1 MGFMRR
7 VMLTQLVP
15 AGLVAVLGIFVLVG
29 TSSMESQL
37 ANYFNKQDALATQV
51 AEMYAQGLQMGQAL
65 RNVVLDPANKK
76 AYENLE
82 NAGTD
87 YDKAARAA
95 AEAADSAD
103 EKKRLDAMGPMRA
116 KLAQVQA
123 EVVKLT
129 AQDGAA
135 AVQLLNKQE
144 TPAWREL
151 RGALLELKKSSIA
164 DKEVARA
171 EAGAAMAKARWW
183 VIGLVAVCLVVCAV
197 LLQQL
202 RAVLRRELGGD
213 PAVARKVLQRVAEGD
228 LLAEVPL
235 APGDQHS
242 MMAALV
248 RTQAA
253 LRALVADVGQSAQAI
268 TGATGEIAAGNQDL
282 SNRTEQQ
289 AGSLQQ
295 TASSMEQLASTVR
308 LNADT
313 AAEANKVA
321 QQASSLATAGG
332 TVVQQVV
339 QTMEAISGQGR
350 KIADI
355 TSVIDGI
362 AFQTNILAL
371 NAAVEAAR
379 AGEQGRGFAV
389 VASEVRSLA
398 QRSATAAREI
408 KQLIA
413 ENIEKISGGSQQVE
427 QAGQTMADLVRHV
440 QRVGGLIGEISTAT
454 REQSGGIGEVSD
466 AMGRLDE
473 VTQQNAA
480 LVEESTAAAMSLN
493 EQAARLE
500 GLVGVFRV
508 R

>member
-1 MGFMRR
+1 MQR
-7 VMLTQLVP
+7 VMLAQLVP
-15 AGLVAVLGIFVLVG
+15 AGLVAVLGAFVLVG
-29 TSSMESQL
+29 TSSLESRL
-37 ANYFNKQDALATQV
+37 SDYFGKQDALATQA

-65 RNVVLDPANKK
+65 RNVALDPANKK

-82 NAGTD
+82 NAAKD
-87 YDKAARAA
+87 YDKAALAA
-95 AEAADSAD
+95 AAAADSVE
-103 EKKRLDAMGPMRA
+103 EKRRLDAMAAMRA
-116 KLAQVQA
+116 KLAQVQGD
-123 EVVKLT
+123 VVKLAAEDT
-129 AQDGAA
+129 AA
-135 AVQLLNKQE
+135 AIQMINKQE

-151 RGALLELKKSSIA
+151 RGALLELKKVSIA
-164 DKEVARA
+164 DKETARA
-171 EAGAAMAKARWW
+171 EASAAMGKARWW
-183 VIGLVAVCLVVCAV
+183 VLGLVGVCLAVCAV
-197 LLQQL
+197 LLLQL

-213 PAVARKVLQRVAEGD
+213 PAVARQMLQSVAEGD
-228 LLAEVPL
+228 LIVEAPV

-242 MMAALV
+242 MMSALA
-248 RTQAA
+248 RTQQS
-253 LRALVADVGQSAQAI
+253 LRALVADVSQSAQAI
-268 TGATGEIAAGNQDL
+268 SGATSEIAAGNQDL

-289 AGSLQQ
+289 AGNLQQ
-295 TASSMEQLASTVR
+295 TASSMEQLSSTVR
-308 LNADT
+308 HNADT
-313 AAEANKVA
+313 AAEASKLALEASTVA
-321 QQASSLATAGG
+321 AAGG
-332 TVVQQVV
+332 AAVQQVV
-339 QTMEAISGQGR
+339 QTMDAINGQGR

-389 VASEVRSLA
+389 VAGEVRSLA
-398 QRSATAAREI
+398 QRSAQAAREI

-427 QAGQTMADLVRHV
+427 QAGQTMAELVRQV
-440 QRVGGLIGEISTAT
+440 ERVSSLIGEISTAT
-454 REQSGGIGEVSD
+454 REQSSGLGQVNE

-473 VTQQNAA
+473 ATQQNAA

-493 EQAARLE
+493 EQATRLE

>member
-1 MGFMRR
+1 MGFMQR
-7 VMLTQLVP
+7 VMLSQLVP
-15 AGLVAVLGIFVLVG
+15 AGLVAALGVFVFVG
-29 TSSMESQL
+29 TSGMESRL
-37 ANYFNKQDALATQV
+37 GDYFNKQDALAGQV

-65 RNVVLDPANKK
+65 RNVALDPENKK

-82 NAGTD
+82 NAARD
-87 YDKAARAA
+87 YDKAAQAA
-95 AEAADSAD
+95 AVAAEPA
-103 EKKRLDAMGPMRA
+103 EKKQLDAMAAMRA
-116 KLAQVQA
+116 RLAQVQA
-123 EVVKLT
+123 DVVKL
-129 AQDGAA
+129 AGQDGPAA
-135 AVQLLNKQE
+135 IQMINKQE

-151 RGALLELKKSSIA
+151 RGALLELKKASIA
-164 DKEVARA
+164 EKEQART
-171 EAGAAMAKARWW
+171 EASSAMAKARWW
-183 VIGLVAVCLVVCAV
+183 VLGLVALCLAVCAV

-213 PAVARKVLQRVAEGD
+213 PAVARQVLQRVAEGD
-228 LLAEVPL
+228 LMAEAPV
-235 APGDQHS
+235 APGDRHS
-242 MMAALV
+242 MMSALA
-248 RTQAA
+248 RTQQA
-253 LRALVADVGQSAQAI
+253 LRSLVADVSQSAQAI

-289 AGSLQQ
+289 AGNLQQ

-313 AAEANKVA
+313 ADEASKLA
-321 QQASSLATAGG
+321 QAASSLAADGG

-389 VASEVRSLA
+389 VAGEVRSLA
-398 QRSATAAREI
+398 QRSAEAAREI

-427 QAGQTMADLVRHV
+427 RAGQTMADLVTQV
-440 QRVGGLIGEISTAT
+440 QRVSGLIGEISTAT
-454 REQSGGIGEVSD
+454 REQSGGLGQVSE
-466 AMGRLDE
+466 AMTRLDE

-493 EQAARLE
+493 EQASKLE

>member
-7 VMLTQLVP
+7 VMLAQLVP
-15 AGLVAVLGIFVLVG
+15 AGLVAVLGAFVLLG
-29 TSSMESQL
+29 TSSMESRL
-37 ANYFNKQDALATQV
+37 NDYFGRQDALASEV

-65 RNVVLDPANKK
+65 RNVALDPSNKK
-76 AYENLE
+76 AFENLE
-82 NAGTD
+82 NAARD
-87 YDKAARAA
+87 YDKAALAA
-95 AEAADSAD
+95 AQAAGPD
-103 EKKRLDAMGPMRA
+103 EKRQLDAMSGMRA
-116 KLAQVQA
+116 KLAQVQS
-123 EVVKLT
+123 EVVKLA
-129 AQDGAA
+129 AQDTAA
-135 AVQLLNKQE
+135 AIQMINKQE

-151 RGALLELKKSSIA
+151 RGVLLELKKVSVA
-164 DKEVARA
+164 EKARARA
-171 EAGAAMAKARWW
+171 EASAAMTKARWW
-183 VIGLVAVCLVVCAV
+183 VLGIVVACLVVCAF

-213 PAVARKVLQRVAEGD
+213 PAVARQMLERVAEGD
-228 LLAEVPL
+228 LLTEPPV

-242 MMAALV
+242 MMSALA
-248 RTQAA
+248 RTQQA
-253 LRALVADVGQSAQAI
+253 LRALVADVSQSAQAI

-289 AGSLQQ
+289 AGSLQE
-295 TASSMEQLASTVR
+295 TAASMEQLASTVR
-308 LNADT
+308 LNADS
-313 AAEANKVA
+313 AAEASKLA
-321 QQASSLATAGG
+321 QQASDLAADGG
-332 TVVQQVV
+332 TVVDQVV
-339 QTMEAISGQGR
+339 KTMDAISGQGR

-398 QRSATAAREI
+398 QRSAEAAREI

-427 QAGQTMADLVRHV
+427 QAGQTMADLVRQV
-440 QRVGGLIGEISTAT
+440 QRVSSLIGEISTAT
-454 REQSGGIGEVSD
+454 REQSGGLGQVSQ

-493 EQAARLE
+493 EQASRLE

>member
-1 MGFMRR
+1 MGFMQR

-15 AGLVAVLGIFVLVG
+15 AGLVAVLGGFVLVG
-29 TSSMESQL
+29 TSSMESRL
-37 ANYFNKQDALATQV
+37 GEYFSKQDALAGHV
-51 AEMYAQGLQMGQAL
+51 VEMYAQGLQMGQAL
-65 RNVVLDPANKK
+65 RNVALDPSNKK
-76 AYENLE
+76 AYDNLE
-82 NAGTD
+82 NAGRD
-87 YDKAARAA
+87 YDKAALAA
-95 AEAADSAD
+95 AAAADPA
-103 EKKRLDAMGPMRA
+103 EKKQLDAMAGMRA
-116 KLAQVQA
+116 RLAQVQA
-123 EVVKLT
+123 EVARLA
-129 AQDGAA
+129 AQDPAA
-135 AVQLLNKQE
+135 AIEMLNKQE

-151 RGALLELKKSSIA
+151 RGVLLELKKVSVA
-164 DKEVARA
+164 EKERARV
-171 EAGAAMAKARWW
+171 EASAAMTKARGW
-183 VIGLVAVCLVVCAV
+183 VLVIVVACLIVCAV

-213 PAVARKVLQRVAEGD
+213 PAVARAVLQRVAEGD
-228 LLAEVPL
+228 LVAEAPV

-242 MMAALV
+242 MMSALA
-248 RTQAA
+248 RTQQS

-268 TGATGEIAAGNQDL
+268 SGATGEIAAGNQDL
-282 SNRTEQQ
+282 SNRTERQ
-289 AGSLQQ
+289 AGSLQE
-295 TASSMEQLASTVR
+295 TAASMEQLASTVR

-313 AAEANKVA
+313 AAEANQLA
-321 QQASSLATAGG
+321 RQASSLATDGG

-339 QTMEAISGQGR
+339 QTMDAISGQGR

-389 VASEVRSLA
+389 VAGEVRSLA
-398 QRSATAAREI
+398 QRSAEAAREI

-427 QAGQTMADLVRHV
+427 QAGQTMAELVRQV
-440 QRVGGLIGEISTAT
+440 QRVSSLIGEISTAT
-454 REQSGGIGEVSD
+454 REQSGGLGQVSE

-493 EQAARLE
+493 EQASRLE